1 MQASSRLKIK
11 MRSMVV
17 LGAVL
22 MGWGSAWAQQT
33 QNPLDA
39 IKNSWKKTKAQAQQK
54 PQAGQQKPAQT
65 GAAQQPGNGAAPNRR
80 NAGPPPGTKVEQ
92 TLLAPIRQGD
102 QFGLS
107 PHGVHAATLSS
118 SGSRYVMVYD
128 GNSGPVFDRPIQQG
142 VGAGQIGVTFSRDG
156 EHYAYCAQ
164 AGDHFIVML
173 DGKQVGES
181 SHAANGALDC
191 EMFFS
196 PNGKHFYYTS
206 NVSEGDERQGL
217 QYTRFII
224 DGKKELRLANFDN
237 RGVVFSPDGE
247 HFAMVANFQRTPQQ
261 IAASV
266 DNSRLIV
273 DGEAMPYVG
282 GAPQWSADSK
292 HLYTT
297 VSQRDGSQ
305 VLQLDGKPIM
315 HADRIDLK
323 IPPVGDMTV
332 AIIYVRTQGPNA
344 TETRFLVVGGKKVPE
359 STVVRRGGNPNS
371 GLILSAYISPDGKHY
386 AAICSSATGK
396 QFVFADGKKGL
407 DYDRIDGFGMT
418 PSTVTF
424 SADSSKAVYL
434 GFNGSK
440 DFLVVGDQEMTGLWG
455 GTSLAVAPVGPH
467 VGTFGGVNNPATLD
481 GKPVDLGAGMSP
493 VGGQVMQM
501 LFSPDGQHYAFNF
514 NLRGQSLVYVDGQA
528 QSSAYLAG
536 DLVFSSD
543 SKHIAYFCHS
553 SSPSAG
559 NDQGL
564 CLDGKYTRLGP
575 AGTYRHLTF
584 TPDGSHLL
592 WTQTSGQELEVIAD
606 GSPVFGPFF
615 SVTQSGPVIPD
626 EGWQM
631 QPDGT
636 LLVIADIDNAMK
648 RVSVTPSPN
657 TSLAMLFGGTS
668 GLQLAH

>member
-1 MQASSRLKIK
+1 MPSTIPCQAVRLSLVLTAILIGPASSL
-11 MRSMVV
+11 
-17 LGAVL
+17 
-22 MGWGSAWAQQT
+22 AQG
-33 QNPLDA
+33 QNPVDA
-39 IKNSWKKTKAQAQQK
+39 IKNAWKKAKDQAQQK
-54 PQAGQQKPAQT
+54 QQAGQQKPVPT
-65 GAAQQPGNGAAPNRR
+65 SAAPQAGNGTAPNSR

-92 TLLAPIRQGD
+92 TLLAPIHQGD
-102 QFGLS
+102 QFGIS
-107 PHGVHAATLSS
+107 PHGVHAVTLSS
-118 SGSRYVMVYD
+118 SGSRYVMLYD
-128 GNSGPVFDRPIQQG
+128 GNSGPAFDRPIQQG
-142 VGAGQIGVTFSRDG
+142 GGAGQIGVTFSRDG

-164 AGDHFIVML
+164 ASDHFIVVL

-181 SHAANGALDC
+181 SHAADGALNC

-206 NVSEGDERQGL
+206 RVSEGDERQGL
-217 QYTRFII
+217 QYTRFVI

-237 RGVVFSPDGE
+237 HGVIFSPDGE
-247 HFAMVANFQRTPQQ
+247 RFAMVANLERTPQQ

-273 DGEAMPYVG
+273 DGEPMPYG
-282 GAPQWSADSK
+282 GGVPQWSADSK

-305 VLQLDGKPIM
+305 TLQLDGKPLM

-332 AIIYVRTQGPNA
+332 AIIYVRSQGPPV

-359 STVVRRGGNPNS
+359 SAVVRRTSNSPNA
-371 GLILSAYISPDGKHY
+371 GFILAAYISPDGKHY

-396 QFVFADGKKGL
+396 QYVFADGKKGL
-407 DYDRIDGFGMT
+407 EYDRIDGFGQT
-418 PSTVTF
+418 PDRVAF

-440 DFLVVGDQEMTGLWG
+440 DFLVVGDQETTGLWG
-455 GTSLAVAPVGPH
+455 GTMLALAPAGSH
-467 VGTFGGVNNPATLD
+467 VGTFGGVNNPATFD
-481 GKPVDLGAGMSP
+481 GKPIDLGAGISP

-501 LFSPDGQHYAFNF
+501 LFSPDGEHYAFNF

-528 QSSAYLAG
+528 QTSAYLAG
-536 DLVFSSD
+536 DLVFSPD

-564 CLDGKYTRLGP
+564 CVDGKYTRLGP

-584 TPDGSHLL
+584 TPDGNHLL
-592 WTQTSGQELEVIAD
+592 WTQTSGQELEVMAD

-615 SVTQSGPVIPD
+615 TVTQSGPVIPE

-636 LLVIADIDNAMK
+636 LLVVADVDNAMK

-657 TSLAMLFGGTS
+657 TGLATLFGGTS
-668 GLQLAH
+668 GLQAAH